1 MLGEETAPT
10 GADDVTLPLGLR
22 AEVLTIFLALR
33 AEAATAE
40 ELAGRF
46 PGTDVVAALE
56 QLSAVRLVRAAGEL
70 GTWVAN
76 PPHVAADELLR
87 MQESAASQQLA
98 DIARMRQDFGRIAA
112 EHDLATRPSAALS
125 LAEVIESSEVV
136 RRRIAELSATAVR
149 SVWAAHPSLPPAEAL
164 EVGLLLDR
172 ERTERGIEVRGL
184 YPHAARR
191 HHLHAQHLRAM
202 QGVGCLVR
210 TASVIPFRAIIID
223 GETAIVPRAGRDGGA
238 AILRD
243 PVTVSFIAQVF
254 DSLWQGASTP
264 GTEIVAPD
272 EVADEILVSILSE
285 LALGHTDETIAR
297 RLGISTRTLRRHLA
311 KVADEWN
318 AQTRYQLGMEAQ
330 RRFNLSVPHDGE
342 ALDG

>member
-1 MLGEETAPT
+1 MLGEDTAAAVN
-10 GADDVTLPLGLR
+10 GAIAPLGLR
-22 AEVLTIFLALR
+22 PEALTVFLSLREVPST
-33 AEAATAE
+33 AA
-40 ELAGRF
+40 ELAARV
-46 PGTDVVAALE
+46 PGVDVPSVLVELA
-56 QLSAVRLVRAAGEL
+56 AVRLVRPAGQP
-70 GTWVAN
+70 GAFVAN

-98 DIARMRQDFGRIAA
+98 DIARMRQDFARIATDY
-112 EHDLATRPSAALS
+112 DLSAQPSAALS

-136 RRRIAELSATAVR
+136 RERIAELSATADL

-164 EVGLLLDR
+164 EAGLALDR

-191 HHLHAQHLRAM
+191 HHVHSQHLRAM
-202 QGVGCLVR
+202 QGAGCLVR
-210 TASVIPFRAIIID
+210 TASVIPFRVILID
-223 GETAIVPRAGRDGGA
+223 GATAIVPRAGHDAGA

-243 PVTVSFIAQVF
+243 PVTVGFIAQVF

-264 GTEIVAPD
+264 DSEAVQPD
-272 EVADEILVSILSE
+272 DVADEILISILSE

-311 KVADEWN
+311 KVSDEWD
-318 AQTRYQLGMEAQ
+318 AQTRYQLGMVAQ
-330 RRFNLSVPHDGE
+330 RRFNIGIPSDPD
-342 ALDG
+342 A